1 MPPHDRTA
9 VTARA
14 ARALP
19 STARSHAARALQGRA
34 PRPTDRPRNRIWLR
48 VLLLVA
54 GGASLAAGLD
64 AALVLLGL
72 PAPVGGP
79 GTPALPGSHAA
90 LMVFGFVGTLIAL
103 ERAVALR
110 RRWGYVAPALLGLG
124 ALAQLAAPALGLP
137 QWLPRMV
144 VLAGAVL
151 FALVYV
157 PLWRRQRDP
166 AVLVQALG
174 AVVAAGAAGLLAAG
188 VAVAAVV
195 PWLAA
200 FVLATIAGE
209 RLELARMRIRGR
221 WAEPLLVVAASAVVV
236 LCPATLLWPAAGYP
250 LFGAALLGLAV
261 WLVAYDV
268 ARATIR
274 STGLPR
280 FVAACLLAGYAW
292 LAAAAAVCLLVPG
305 PPAGAAYDAVLHAVF
320 LGFAMSMI
328 MAHAPVILP
337 AVLRRPLPY
346 RAAMWLPA
354 LLLHATLVLRL
365 ALGDAR
371 GDMVAW
377 QWGGAGNIV
386 AVLAFAG
393 VAAYSAAHGAR
404 TAGARGEGRTV
415 PTRSGIPAE
424 RTGS

>member
-1 MPPHDRTA
+1 M
-9 VTARA
+9 TARA

-34 PRPTDRPRNRIWLR
+34 PRPTDRPRTRIWLR

-79 GTPALPGSHAA
+79 GTPALPGSHGA
-90 LMVFGFVGTLIAL
+90 LMVFGVVGTLGAL

-137 QWLPRMV
+137 QWLPRVV
-144 VLAGAVL
+144 VLGGAVL

-209 RLELARMRIRGR
+209 RLELARVRIRGR

-261 WLVAYDV
+261 WVVA
-268 ARATIR
+268 
-274 STGLPR
+274 
-280 FVAACLLAGYAW
+280 
-292 LAAAAAVCLLVPG
+292 
-305 PPAGAAYDAVLHAVF
+305 
-320 LGFAMSMI
+320 
-328 MAHAPVILP
+328 
-337 AVLRRPLPY
+337 
-346 RAAMWLPA
+346 
-354 LLLHATLVLRL
+354 
-365 ALGDAR
+365 
-371 GDMVAW
+371 
-377 QWGGAGNIV
+377 
-386 AVLAFAG
+386 
-393 VAAYSAAHGAR
+393 
-404 TAGARGEGRTV
+404 
-415 PTRSGIPAE
+415 
-424 RTGS
+424 